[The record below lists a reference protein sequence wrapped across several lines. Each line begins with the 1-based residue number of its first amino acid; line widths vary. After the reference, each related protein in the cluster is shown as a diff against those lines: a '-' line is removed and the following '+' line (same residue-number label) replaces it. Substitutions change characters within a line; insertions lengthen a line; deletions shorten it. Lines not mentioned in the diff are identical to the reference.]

1 MANTKTKAEYWKKLN
16 PEWDD
21 ERCEQEAKKIS
32 RRSNYQC
39 IEYWQAKYPNATLE
53 ECKKM
58 LAEHKRG
65 RKSNHQCIEYWQAKY
80 PNATLEE
87 CKKMLAERK
96 AHAKLSNPI
105 NVEYWK
111 NLNPGWSKKQCQA
124 AVTEHARKNNYGC
137 IEYWQTRYPDATL
150 EECKKMMADAMEK
163 TLQKRPDNSG
173 ENNPAHHSKTTPLQ
187 RKQRSPLCIEFWEKK
202 YPNKTHEQHVK
213 LWEAHKK
220 KIRTMTSDHKINPVC
235 WEHWVEKGYTM
246 EEAIKKV
253 SEVQKSRAFT
263 LEKCIK
269 KYGEIEG
276 PKVFKERQVKWQ
288 KSLHKSFNN
297 TGVYKTQSKIS
308 KGLFE
313 QIINKGGYKLFEY
326 EVPLGAYSFDL
337 WVNGS
342 VFIEFN
348 GDYWHCNP
356 KIYGPDYYN
365 KTNKKFASEI
375 WKRDK
380 QKVKFAKS
388 KGYPTLVIWE
398 LDYKKD
404 PEKTIQKCIE
414 FINENS

>member
-32 RRSNYQC
+32 RR
-39 IEYWQAKYPNATLE
+39 
-53 ECKKM
+53 
-58 LAEHKRG
+58 
-65 RKSNHQCIEYWQAKY
+65 SNHQCIEYWQAKY

-124 AVTEHARKNNYGC
+124 AVTAHARKNNYGC

-150 EECKKMMADAMEK
+150 EECEKMMADAMEK

-235 WEHWVEKGYTM
+235 WEHWMEKGYTM
-246 EEAIKKV
+246 EEAVKKV

-269 KYGEIEG
+269 KYGDVEG
-276 PKVFKERQVKWQ
+276 PKVFEERQIKWQ
-288 KSLHKSFNN
+288 KSLHKSLNDGN
-297 TGVYKTQSKIS
+297 GLAQSIIAKEFFKRLIS
-308 KGLFE
+308 KAKIRKY
-313 QIINKGGYKLFEY
+313 QFEY
-326 EVPLGAYSFDL
+326 QLGRYSFDFRYG
-337 WVNGS
+337 N

-348 GDYWHCNP
+348 GDYRHCNP
-356 KIYGPDYYN
+356 KIYQPNFYN
-365 KTNKKFASEI
+365 KVNKKTAYEI
-375 WKRDK
+375 WSRDK
-380 QKVKFAKS
+380 RKLNLATK
-388 KGYPTLVIWE
+388 KGYKVITIWE
-398 LDYKKD
+398 SDFNQD

>member
-53 ECKKM
+53 ECEKM

-65 RKSNHQCIEYWQAKY
+65 CKSNHQCIEYWQAKY

-87 CKKMLAERK
+87 CEKMLAERK

-124 AVTEHARKNNYGC
+124 AVTAHARKNNYGC
-137 IEYWQTRYPDATL
+137 IEYWQTRYPDVTL

-220 KIRTMTSDHKINPVC
+220 KIRIMTSDHKINPVC

-246 EEAIKKV
+246 EEAVKKV

-276 PKVFKERQVKWQ
+276 PKVFEERQIKWQ
-288 KSLHKSFNN
+288 KSLHKSLNDGN
-297 TGVYKTQSKIS
+297 GLAQSIIAKEFFKRLIS
-308 KGLFE
+308 KAKIRKY
-313 QIINKGGYKLFEY
+313 QFEY
-326 EVPLGAYSFDL
+326 QLGRYSFDFRYG
-337 WVNGS
+337 N

-356 KIYGPDYYN
+356 KIYQPNFYN
-365 KTNKKFASEI
+365 KVNKKTAYEI
-375 WKRDK
+375 WSRDK
-380 QKVKFAKS
+380 RKLNLATK
-388 KGYPTLVIWE
+388 KGYKVITIWE
-398 LDYKKD
+398 SDFNQD

>member
-87 CKKMLAERK
+87 CEKMLAERK
-96 AHAKLSNPI
+96 AHAKLSNPF

-124 AVTEHARKNNYGC
+124 AVTAHARKNNYGC

-150 EECKKMMADAMEK
+150 EECERMMADAMEK

-213 LWEAHKK
+213 LWEAHKE

-269 KYGEIEG
+269 KYGDVEG
-276 PKVFKERQVKWQ
+276 PKVFEERQIKWQ
-288 KSLHKSFNN
+288 KSLHKSLNDGNGLAQLIIAKEFF
-297 TGVYKTQSKIS
+297 KRLIS
-308 KGLFE
+308 KAKIRKY
-313 QIINKGGYKLFEY
+313 QFEY
-326 EVPLGAYSFDL
+326 QLGRYSFDFRYG
-337 WVNGS
+337 N

-348 GDYWHCNP
+348 EDYWHCNP
-356 KIYGPDYYN
+356 KIYQPNFYN
-365 KTNKKFASEI
+365 KVNKKTAYEI
-375 WKRDK
+375 WSRDK
-380 QKVKFAKS
+380 RKLNLATK
-388 KGYPTLVIWE
+388 KGYKVITIWE
-398 LDYKKD
+398 SDFNQD

>member
-21 ERCEQEAKKIS
+21 ERCELEAKKIS

-39 IEYWQAKYPNATLE
+39 IEYWQAKYPNAALE

-58 LAEHKRG
+58 
-65 RKSNHQCIEYWQAKY
+65 
-80 PNATLEE
+80 
-87 CKKMLAERK
+87 MAERK
-96 AHAKLSNPI
+96 AHKRLSDPF

-111 NLNPGWSKKQCQA
+111 NLNPKWSKKQCQA
-124 AVTEHARKNNYGC
+124 AVTAHARKNNYGC

-246 EEAIKKV
+246 EEAVKKV

-276 PKVFKERQVKWQ
+276 PKVFEERQVKWQ
-288 KSLHKSFNN
+288 KSLHKSLNDGN
-297 TGVYKTQSKIS
+297 GLAQSIIAKEFFKRLIS
-308 KGLFE
+308 KAKIRKY
-313 QIINKGGYKLFEY
+313 QFEY
-326 EVPLGAYSFDL
+326 QLGRYSFDFRYG
-337 WVNGS
+337 N

-356 KIYGPDYYN
+356 KIYQPNFYN
-365 KTNKKFASEI
+365 KVNKKTAYEI
-375 WKRDK
+375 WSRDK
-380 QKVKFAKS
+380 RKLNLATK
-388 KGYPTLVIWE
+388 KGYKVITIWE
-398 LDYKKD
+398 SDFNQD

>member
-53 ECKKM
+53 ECEKM
-58 LAEHKRG
+58 
-65 RKSNHQCIEYWQAKY
+65 
-80 PNATLEE
+80 
-87 CKKMLAERK
+87 MAERK
-96 AHAKLSNPI
+96 VRKRLSDPF

-124 AVTEHARKNNYGC
+124 AVTAHARKNNYGC

-213 LWEAHKK
+213 LWEAHKE

-269 KYGEIEG
+269 KYGDVEG
-276 PKVFKERQVKWQ
+276 PKVFEERQIKWQ
-288 KSLHKSFNN
+288 KSLHKSLNDGN
-297 TGVYKTQSKIS
+297 GLAQSIIAKEFFKRLIS
-308 KGLFE
+308 KAKIRKY
-313 QIINKGGYKLFEY
+313 QFEY
-326 EVPLGAYSFDL
+326 QLGRYSFDFRYG
-337 WVNGS
+337 N

-356 KIYGPDYYN
+356 KIYQPNFYN
-365 KTNKKFASEI
+365 KVNKKTAYEI
-375 WKRDK
+375 WSRDK
-380 QKVKFAKS
+380 RKLNLATK
-388 KGYPTLVIWE
+388 KGYKVITIWE
-398 LDYKKD
+398 SDFNQD

>member
-87 CKKMLAERK
+87 CEKMLAERK

-124 AVTEHARKNNYGC
+124 AVTAHARKNNYGC

-150 EECKKMMADAMEK
+150 EECKKMMAGSMKK
-163 TLQKRPDNSG
+163 TLQKRPDNNG

-187 RKQRSPLCIEFWEKK
+187 RRQRSPLCIEFWEKK

-246 EEAIKKV
+246 EEAVKKV

-269 KYGEIEG
+269 KYGDVEG
-276 PKVFKERQVKWQ
+276 PKVFEERQIKWQ
-288 KSLHKSFNN
+288 KSLHKSLNDGN
-297 TGVYKTQSKIS
+297 GLAQSIIAKEFFKRLIS
-308 KGLFE
+308 KAKIRKY
-313 QIINKGGYKLFEY
+313 QFEY
-326 EVPLGAYSFDL
+326 QLGRYSFDFRYG
-337 WVNGS
+337 N

-356 KIYGPDYYN
+356 KIYQPNFYN
-365 KTNKKFASEI
+365 KVNKKTAYEI
-375 WKRDK
+375 WSRDK
-380 QKVKFAKS
+380 RKLNLATK
-388 KGYPTLVIWE
+388 KGYKVITIWE
-398 LDYKKD
+398 SDFNQD

>member
-53 ECKKM
+53 ECEKM

-87 CKKMLAERK
+87 CEKMLAECK

-124 AVTEHARKNNYGC
+124 AVTAHARKNNYGC
-137 IEYWQTRYPDATL
+137 IEYWQTRYPDASL

-246 EEAIKKV
+246 EEAVKKV

-269 KYGEIEG
+269 KYGDVEG
-276 PKVFKERQVKWQ
+276 PKVFEERQIKWQ
-288 KSLHKSFNN
+288 KSLHKSLNDGN
-297 TGVYKTQSKIS
+297 GLAQSIIAKEFFKRLIS
-308 KGLFE
+308 KAKIRKY
-313 QIINKGGYKLFEY
+313 QFEY
-326 EVPLGAYSFDL
+326 QLGRYSFDFRYG
-337 WVNGS
+337 N

-356 KIYGPDYYN
+356 KIYQPNFYN
-365 KTNKKFASEI
+365 KVNKKTAYEI
-375 WKRDK
+375 WSRDK
-380 QKVKFAKS
+380 RKLNLATK
-388 KGYPTLVIWE
+388 KGYKVITIWE
-398 LDYKKD
+398 SDFNQD